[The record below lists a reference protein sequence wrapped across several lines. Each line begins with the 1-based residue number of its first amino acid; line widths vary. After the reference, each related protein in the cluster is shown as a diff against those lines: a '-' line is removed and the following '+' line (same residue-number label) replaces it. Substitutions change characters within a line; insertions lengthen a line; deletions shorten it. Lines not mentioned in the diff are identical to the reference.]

1 MKFLL
6 DTNICVFLIRKQSDA
21 IRAHI
26 QSHLVGEIGV
36 SSITEA
42 ELRFGADKSSDPAK
56 NHALLDRLFLTL
68 PVMEF
73 DSDCARE
80 YGRIRAFLEKNVSPI
95 GPLDTLIAAHALS
108 AVLTVVTNNTR
119 EFQRVPGLSVVD
131 WTQA

>member
-26 QSHLVGEIGV
+26 QSHQVGEIGV
-36 SSITEA
+36 SSITVA
-42 ELRFGADKSSDPAK
+42 ELRFGADKSSNPTK
-56 NHALLDRLFLTL
+56 NHALFDRFFLTL
-68 PVMEF
+68 PVLDF

-80 YGRIRAFLEKNVSPI
+80 FGIIRGFLEKNGSPI
-95 GPLDTLIAAHALS
+95 GSLDTLIAAHALR

-119 EFQRVPGLSVVD
+119 EFQRVPGLSGVD